1 MVYRII
7 FSLLLTAF
15 MLQAKSQ
22 IKIVDSINAT
32 PIQDAYVFM
41 DDGRY
46 LGASDN
52 KGCINLPQGYS
63 GSITIQHISYELTKI
78 NSDSIKDNIVK
89 MKPFIY
95 TLPEVTS
102 HMKILTILS
111 SLYTH
116 AVTQ

>member
-52 KGCINLPQGYS
+52 KDALICPKA
-63 GSITIQHISYELTKI
+63 IQE
-78 NSDSIKDNIVK
+78 
-89 MKPFIY
+89 
-95 TLPEVTS
+95 
-102 HMKILTILS
+102 
-111 SLYTH
+111 
-116 AVTQ
+116 A